1 LSTNLLN
8 LKKMK
13 YEDLKI
19 LDQLRE
25 KGSITEEEYQREK
38 AKILNESPSSS
49 FSGSKPLFGMAEK
62 SYLMLMHL
70 SQLLGLVI
78 PFAGFAVPVLLWIA
92 NKENNPNV
100 DLHGKNILNFTI
112 SYLIYTAILAI
123 TIIGI
128 PLLFVLGVA
137 YLIFVIMASVKA
149 NNGEYW
155 RYPFII
161 QFFK

>member
-1 LSTNLLN
+1 
-8 LKKMK
+8 MK

-19 LDQLRE
+19 LDELRE

-38 AKILNESPSSS
+38 TKILDDTTSSSSS
-49 FSGSKPLFGMAEK
+49 FGGSKPLFGLGENT
-62 SYLMLMHL
+62 YLMLMHI
-70 SQLLGLVI
+70 SQLLGLLI
-78 PFAGFAVPVLLWIA
+78 PLGGFVAPVLMWIT
-92 NKENNPNV
+92 NKDTNANV

-112 SYLIYTAILAI
+112 SYLIYTAVLAI

-128 PLLFVLGVA
+128 PLLFVLGIIYV
-137 YLIFVIMASVKA
+137 IFLIMAAVKA